1 MMSMFLHLTKKKKS
15 GKGQVERKKK
25 VLIFNACVKISQ
37 NVTPLDDA

>member
-1 MMSMFLHLTKKKKS
+1 MMSVFVHLTKKKKIWERAG
-15 GKGQVERKKK
+15 GKKKK